1 VWIETEQRVAIAQP
15 SGAAGGAEA
24 SREGT
29 PLIVVDRV
37 GKQYANG
44 TVALEDISFQV
55 SDGEFVSLV
64 GPSGCGKSTILRM
77 IAGLGAITSGDI
89 LFEGLPPDRARKER
103 SDLAFVFQ
111 DATLMPWRDVIGN
124 VELPLELR
132 GMSKELRRKTCSEAL
147 ETVGLAEVAHSYPRE
162 LSGGM
167 RMRVSLARALAA
179 HPRVLLMDEPFG
191 ALDEITRQRLN
202 DELLRLCALAGW
214 TVAFVTHNVFE
225 AVFLSSRILVMSQ
238 RPGRIVADVP
248 VDLPYPRVP
257 AMRTSPEYSRLVGR
271 VVGLLEGASGASEE
285 D

>member
-1 VWIETEQRVAIAQP
+1 MAIAQP
-15 SGAAGGAEA
+15 SGAAGGAVA

-77 IAGLGAITSGDI
+77 IAGLGAITTGDI
-89 LFEGLPPDRARKER
+89 LFEGLPPRQARQER

-132 GMSKELRRKTCSEAL
+132 GVSKAQRRATCTEAL
-147 ETVGLAEVAHSYPRE
+147 ETVGLAEVANAYPRE

-191 ALDEITRQRLN
+191 ALDEISRQRLN
-202 DELLRLCALAGW
+202 GELLRLCALAGW

-225 AVFLSSRILVMSQ
+225 AVFLSSRILVMSR
-238 RPGRIVADVP
+238 RPGRIVAEVP
-248 VDLPYPRVP
+248 VDLPYPRRPEV
-257 AMRTSPEYSRLVGR
+257 RTTAEYARLVGQ
-271 VVGLLEGASGASEE
+271 VVGLLEGAAGSSEE